1 MKGREYWADQLG
13 LSWALALKDTLKS
26 EYMTKLETFLSLQRA
41 FGKVYP
47 HEKELFKY
55 FRLCP
60 RETLRVVIMV
70 KEYGVDISAFNFPF
84 DDSYIDSLHNGCT
97 SKISDCIYREYYQ
110 GKKELYFAFDHN
122 FEYLATQGVLVLP
135 LSLTSKVGSLEGH
148 SKQWSKFVGA
158 VLSEIISYSPG
169 IVFMLWGEEA
179 KKYKQVLKPTQHV
192 VTWESPIDAFKENR
206 DWNCPNF
213 KQADEILTL
222 LNGKKDIIK
231 W

>member
-1 MKGREYWADQLG
+1 MKGREYWVDQLG

-26 EYMTKLETFLSLQRA
+26 EYMTKLDTFLSLQRV

-55 FRLCP
+55 FKLCP
-60 RETLRVVIMV
+60 RETLKVVIMV

-84 DDSYIDSLHNGCT
+84 DDSYIDSIHNGCIR
-97 SKISDCIYREYYQ
+97 KISECVYKDYYQ
-110 GKKELYFAFDHN
+110 SKKKLYFHIDHDFD
-122 FEYLATQGVLVLP
+122 YLATQGVLVLP

-169 IVFMLWGEEA
+169 TVFMLWGKEA
-179 KKYKQVLKPTQHV
+179 KKYQEVLQSTQHV

-213 KQADEILTL
+213 KQVDEILTL
-222 LNGKKDIIK
+222 LNGEKNIIK